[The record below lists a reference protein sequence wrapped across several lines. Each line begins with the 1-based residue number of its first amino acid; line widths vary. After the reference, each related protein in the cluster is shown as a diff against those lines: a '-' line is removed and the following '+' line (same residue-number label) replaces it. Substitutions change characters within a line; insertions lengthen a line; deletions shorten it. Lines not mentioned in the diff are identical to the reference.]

1 LVIAA
6 DLVAKSSSQGVVQV
20 ALSGNLGFVP
30 LDEVLRLLMRSDQ
43 RGSVDVRG
51 EDIRGRVFV
60 GKKGIALATTAEDRD
75 LHKHLV
81 NSGYVDDVFLRKV
94 VSGESSFS
102 DLLDRETAII
112 ELLREITIESL
123 YHLGVKGATF
133 EVTEGAATAYGSPRP
148 FELEAALD
156 DSRRRADE
164 WSTVHETIADLD
176 ATIRMNR
183 DAGDQDEIKL
193 NREAWRLL
201 CELGSGASVAAIAE
215 RLGTTE
221 FWIAKV
227 AAEMTERQLLVL
239 GEGWSEEP
247 APEPARP
254 VTFDEPATQAD
265 SWWVEPQDDAS
276 AEIGADTADQADF
289 EVTAPETFEEAPA
302 DTFEQPAAKFEPA
315 TEDVKGSR
323 FGHFVRSNQSDEPFA
338 DTDETFAPANDHGDQ
353 EDSYSETPG
362 FDADVETAVEPDV
375 EEDTEAFLEKV
386 FSQLEVNGKVDVE
399 EEGHGLLRRRRMG
412 SVLKEID
419 ED

>member
-1 LVIAA
+1 M
-6 DLVAKSSSQGVVQV
+6 

-43 RGSVDVRG
+43 RGSVEVRG

-102 DLLDRETAII
+102 DLHDRETAII
-112 ELLREITIESL
+112 DLLREITVESL

-133 EVTEGAATAYGSPRP
+133 EVTEGAITAYGSPRP

-164 WSTVHETIADLD
+164 WASVHETIADLD

-183 DAGDQDEIKL
+183 DAGDLEEIKL

-227 AAEMTERQLLVL
+227 AAELTERQLLSL
-239 GEGWSEEP
+239 GENWSEQS
-247 APEPARP
+247 APEPAEA
-254 VTFDEPATQAD
+254 VSIDVPAAPAD
-265 SWWVEPQDDAS
+265 SWWVEPQEEAV
-276 AEIGADTADQADF
+276 AEIEAEISDQPVF
-289 EVTAPETFEEAPA
+289 EETAPVA
-302 DTFEQPAAKFEPA
+302 FEPA
-315 TEDVKGSR
+315 EAEAFEPVADDTKGSR
-323 FGHFVRSNQSDEPFA
+323 FGHFVKSNQVDEPFA
-338 DTDETFAPANDHGDQ
+338 QTEETFAPATENGDQ
-353 EDSYSETPG
+353 EESYSETPQ
-362 FDADVETAVEPDV
+362 FEAAVEAAVEPDV

-386 FSQLEVNGKVDVE
+386 FSQLEVNGKADVE

>member
-1 LVIAA
+1 M
-6 DLVAKSSSQGVVQV
+6 

-43 RGSVDVRG
+43 RGLVEVRG
-51 EDIRGRVFV
+51 EDIRGRVFL

-81 NSGYVDDVFLRKV
+81 NSGYVDDEFLRKV
-94 VSGESSFS
+94 VSGESSFL
-102 DLLDRETAII
+102 DLRDRETAII
-112 ELLREITIESL
+112 DLLREITIESL

-133 EVTEGAATAYGSPRP
+133 EVTEDAVTPYGSPRP

-164 WSTVHETIADLD
+164 WETVHETIQDLD
-176 ATIRMNR
+176 ATIRMSR
-183 DAGDQDEIKL
+183 DAGDQDEIRL

-239 GEGWSEEP
+239 GEDWTEP
-247 APEPARP
+247 EAAPEADLP
-254 VTFDEPATQAD
+254 VAFDEPAAPAD
-265 SWWVEPQDDAS
+265 SWWLEPQ
-276 AEIGADTADQADF
+276 
-289 EVTAPETFEEAPA
+289 EEAPA
-302 DTFEQPAAKFEPA
+302 DVEAEAGDETGYEETAPADFEPA
-315 TEDVKGSR
+315 PIESFDPPTDEAKESR
-323 FGHFVRSNQSDEPFA
+323 FGHFVRSSEVDEPVA
-338 DTDETFAPANDHGDQ
+338 ATEDTLASSSESGDEG
-353 EDSYSETPG
+353 ESYSETPLLE
-362 FDADVETAVEPDV
+362 AATEPDV
-375 EEDTEAFLEKV
+375 QEDTEAFLEKV
-386 FSQLEVNGKVDVE
+386 FSQLDVSKVDVE